1 MSEKKTKG
9 KERPKKS
16 TPSSYQ
22 KDKKQAKPLPSHTK
36 KVEWKGSTLL
46 GALPAVMVS
55 CGDMEHPNIIT
66 VAWTG
71 IICSQPPMTYIS
83 VRPERHSH
91 RLIKEAG
98 AFVINL
104 TPTSMMRECDYCGI
118 YTGAKVDKFAE
129 CGLDAV
135 PSPTVNAPM
144 IAQAPVSLSCK
155 VKEVVSLGSHD
166 MFIADIVGISA
177 SEALLD
183 EKGKLHMEWADLCV
197 SMHGA
202 YYGVGKFLGKL
213 GCSTDK
219 KGGKNG

>member
-9 KERPKKS
+9 KSRPKKS
-16 TPSSYQ
+16 APSSYQ
-22 KDKKQAKPLPSHTK
+22 KEKMQAKPLPSHTQ

-91 RLIKEAG
+91 HLIKEAG

-104 TPTSMMRECDYCGI
+104 TPTSMVRECDYCGI
-118 YTGAKVDKFAE
+118 YTGAKVDKFKE
-129 CGLDAV
+129 CGFDAV
-135 PSPTVNAPM
+135 LSPTVNAPM
-144 IAQAPVSLSCK
+144 IAQAPVSLSCR

-183 EKGKLHMEWADLCV
+183 EKGKLHLERANLVAYAHGDYFDLGNRIGNFGFSV
-197 SMHGA
+197 A
-202 YYGVGKFLGKL
+202 
-213 GCSTDK
+213 K
-219 KGGKNG
+219 KKKKKK